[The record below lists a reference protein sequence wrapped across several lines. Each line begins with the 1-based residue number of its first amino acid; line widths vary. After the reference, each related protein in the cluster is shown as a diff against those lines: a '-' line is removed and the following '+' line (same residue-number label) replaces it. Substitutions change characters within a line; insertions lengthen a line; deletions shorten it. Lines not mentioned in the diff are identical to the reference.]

1 MAAQLG
7 TGIQL
12 AAIGAQNK
20 LLDLDPEVT
29 MFHMPFIQSSRF
41 ASEAVEELPLQTV
54 KFGGTAVFQLLPRGD
69 YLGDMHMQ
77 IQVPAV
83 QHPLGARLDP
93 LPHPEPRSTAVAVT
107 GASELQ
113 IGQLRVTLGGGPWDG
128 VTYSIEGGAC
138 WQFER
143 DGYAWSVALFA
154 SGRVESTLRGGD
166 GPRHLVVSGIG
177 GFLVHP
183 GSTLALHVSGGL
195 AVTQNDTWPDRL
207 AYRLMRRVRFIVDD
221 ITVHDH
227 ERLWYHLQDQLQVP
241 TGHDAGLQEM
251 LGTGLSMGRAH
262 TIVLPLKFMSCGS
275 LAQRRTYFPVML
287 VSRCNL
293 RVEMELESFAACA
306 PPVVQ
311 APTLPLAPLATRLV
325 VEQVTVDRDER
336 NVVLREREV
345 VIMYVGA
352 QDMDALNYDVSS
364 SGAPMMRSSISVDLS
379 ELNLPVKALVW
390 VVYPEQV
397 EVMFDYRD
405 AVKGATLLF
414 GSLER
419 VTGIGK
425 AFSGPTIFS
434 HGPRYQPGNV
444 YMYSFALQ
452 PWEMEP
458 SGTADFS
465 ALSKPTLRLD
475 LKSPDQQPLLKCKV
489 WGLTYNWL
497 HFRDG
502 RVTQAFQ
509 P

>member
-12 AAIGAQNK
+12 AAVGPQNK
-20 LLDLDPEVT
+20 LLDLDPDVT

-54 KFGGTAVFQLLPRGD
+54 KFGGTAVFELLPQGD
-69 YLGDMHMQ
+69 YLGDMHVQ
-77 IQVPAV
+77 FQVPAV
-83 QHPLGARLDP
+83 QHPLGLRLDP
-93 LPHPEPRSTAVAVT
+93 MPPPQPRSEAVAVT

-113 IGQLRVTLGGGPWDG
+113 VGPLRVTLGGGPRDG
-128 VTYSIEGGAC
+128 ITYGIEGGAC
-138 WQFER
+138 WRFE
-143 DGYAWSVALFA
+143 GWSVALFT
-154 SGRVESTLRGGD
+154 SGRIEATLHGGE
-166 GPRHLVVSGIG
+166 GPQHLAVSGVSG
-177 GFLVHP
+177 GFVVHP
-183 GSTLALHVSGGL
+183 DSTLALHVSGGA
-195 AVTQNDTWPDRL
+195 AVTHNDTWPDQL

-241 TGHDAGLQEM
+241 VGHEAGLREL
-251 LGTGLSMGRAH
+251 LGSGLSMGRAH

-275 LAQRRTYFPVML
+275 LAQPRTYFPAML
-287 VSRCNL
+287 VSRCSM
-293 RVEMELESFAACA
+293 RVELELGSFAECA
-306 PPVVQ
+306 PREVL
-311 APTLPLAPLATRLV
+311 APTLPPAPLATRLV

-345 VIMYVGA
+345 VVMYVGA

-364 SGAPMMRSSISVDLS
+364 GGAPMLRASVNVDLS

-397 EVMFDYRD
+397 ADMFDYRD
-405 AVKGATLLF
+405 AVQGATLLF

-419 VTGIGK
+419 VSGVGE
-425 AFSGPTIFS
+425 AFSGPSIFS
-434 HGPRYQPGNV
+434 HGPRCQPGNV
-444 YMYSFALQ
+444 YMYSFALR

-458 SGTADFS
+458 SGAADFS

-475 LKSPDQQPLLKCKV
+475 LKRPEQQPPLKCKV
-489 WGLTYNWL
+489 WGLTCNWL
-497 HFRDG
+497 RFRDG